1 MSEPLHSLIYER
13 FIQTEVKLY
22 PAWLQDM
29 FLANSS
35 ERMDSSMVPFENYIE
50 YEHTNY
56 VYLQDKYTKFCETQ
70 YHLYINH
77 GEMHIV
83 IDLYDD

>member
-1 MSEPLHSLIYER
+1 
-13 FIQTEVKLY
+13 
-22 PAWLQDM
+22 
-29 FLANSS
+29 
-35 ERMDSSMVPFENYIE
+35 MDSNVIPFENYIE

-56 VYLQDKYTKFCETQ
+56 VYLQDKYTKYCETQ